1 MIFGI
6 GVDII
11 EIARVEKLLAKPNI
25 NKLFSDG
32 ELQYAEEQGNAAPS
46 LAGCFAAKEAVL
58 KAFGSGFA
66 GMGLRDV
73 EVCHRKGGQ
82 PFAELHGAAA
92 AFAAENIIAA
102 IHLSISHDKTQAVAM
117 AVVEIAGD

>member
-11 EIARVEKLLAKPNI
+11 EIARVEKLSARPNI
-25 NKLFSDG
+25 EKLFSPG
-32 ELQYAEEQGNAAPS
+32 ELEYAATRGSEAAS

-73 EVCHRKGGQ
+73 EVHHSASGQ
-82 PFAELHGAAA
+82 PQVKLHGKAAEFAAA
-92 AFAAENIIAA
+92 NQITAV
-102 IHLSISHDKTQAVAM
+102 HLSISHDKTQAVAM
-117 AVVEIAGD
+117 AAAEKAGD

>member
-11 EIARVEKLLAKPNI
+11 EIGRVEKLLTKPNI
-25 NKLFSDG
+25 GKLFSEE
-32 ELQYAEEQGNAAPS
+32 ELKYAFAQANAAPS

-73 EVCHRKGGQ
+73 EVRHLEGGQ
-82 PFAELHGAAA
+82 PVAELHGRAAD
-92 AFAAENIIAA
+92 FAAEKKIAA
-102 IHLSISHDKTQAVAM
+102 IHLSVSHDRTQAMAM
-117 AVVEIAGD
+117 AVAEKAGD

>member
-25 NKLFSDG
+25 GKLFSDS
-32 ELQYAEEQGNAAPS
+32 ELQYAEGQGNAAPS

-58 KAFGSGFA
+58 KAFGTGFA

-73 EVCHRKGGQ
+73 EVRRREGGQ
-82 PFAELHGAAA
+82 PFVELHGAAA
-92 AFAAENIIAA
+92 DFAAENKITAV
-102 IHLSISHDKTQAVAM
+102 HLSISHDKTRAVAM
-117 AVVEIAGD
+117 AVAEMAGD